1 MSINFLIYKLKQLES
16 NEEVKNF
23 LVDGERGDGKY
34 LIESLDVFRK
44 TASKELLNLVY
55 EIIPLL
61 SKNLINWNGLNNYE
75 NIELIR
81 DAGFDILMGECDG
94 QGPTNMILQL
104 KDFKI
109 MYV

>member
-1 MSINFLIYKLKQLES
+1 MTINLLIHKLKQLEN

-23 LVDGERGDGKY
+23 LVDGKLGDGKY

-44 TASKELLNLVY
+44 TASRELLNLVY
-55 EIIPLL
+55 EITPLL
-61 SKNLINWNGLNNYE
+61 SRNLVNWNGLNNFE

-81 DAGFDILMGECDG
+81 EAGFDIIAGECDG